1 MIRVVQGRVGSG
13 KSYSVARESIRHL
26 CNGGVVATNMAID
39 LPAVRRKYHRR
50 IGSWQLIR
58 IDATF
63 DPRTIPRGDLRGHGK
78 RRVLVVLDEAL
89 NWFASE
95 TSGASRND
103 GRKAL
108 WGEWLRQSDKLG
120 QDVVFIAQSFER
132 AAKWVRELAQVAVDV
147 FNFGQVTL
155 LGLPIGKW
163 CHLDHLAMEVT
174 WDVRSKSRLGVR
186 LVHQGPEVWDCY
198 ESAELFGFQA
208 ASSAYVASAWPAYR
222 VPGVRLMWLPIG
234 WSLVRVAV
242 EVLR

>member
-1 MIRVVQGRVGSG
+1 MITVIQGRVGSG
-13 KSYSVARESIRHL
+13 KSYRAAKATIEHL
-26 CNGGVVATNMAID
+26 LAGGVVATNMRVD
-39 LPAVRRKYHRR
+39 LAAVRRKYRRR
-50 IGSWQLIR
+50 IGAWQLLPVS
-58 IDATF
+58 AES
-63 DPRTIPRGDLRGHGK
+63 DPRRIPRGDFRGHGK

-132 AAKWVRELAQVAVDV
+132 AAKWLRELAQVAVDV

-155 LGLPIGKW
+155 LGMPVGKW
-163 CHLDHLAMEVT
+163 LRLDLWAMHVT
-174 WDVRSKSRLGVR
+174 WDVRSKSRLGIR
-186 LVHQGPEVWDCY
+186 IVHHGPDVWECY
-198 ESAELFGFQA
+198 ESAELYGFE
-208 ASSAYVASAWPAYR
+208 ASASAYVATAWPAYR
-222 VPGVRLMWLPIG
+222 VPGVRLAWVPIG
-234 WSLVRVAV
+234 WALVRVVV